1 MLTMRSLGFLV
12 ALVATLSGAAFA
24 QDQDAPKATLRE
36 HIEHELTT
44 ANKELAERKAAKEY
58 GEAALAQETV
68 SQLTVSLSYVSS
80 LTARLTAAEGAADFT
95 TCTAIDSEMKS
106 VSRDRVGMLAFYEVA
121 AREESKREAKEAAN
135 KVLDK
140 GGNTGLH
147 VAVRSSD
154 AEGARKLIEQG
165 ANPDIVNLEG
175 TTPLMLAARK
185 GRVEVAS
192 VLVSAGANKA
202 LADRGSKNA
211 LMWAAEENHLEVARL
226 LVDEGATDKA
236 DRTYWRTQLMWA
248 AEEGHTEVA
257 KMLIDAGSGKLDDG
271 HGSAAAKA
279 KAAAEAQAAAQ
290 AKAHAAVIAAAE
302 KRRVD
307 LDNERRA
314 ESARELELER

>member
-1 MLTMRSLGFLV
+1 MRLGLVLVLV
-12 ALVATLSGAAFA
+12 AALSGAAFA
-24 QDQDAPKATLRE
+24 QDEKEPTLRE
-36 HIEHELTT
+36 HIESQLAA
-44 ANKELAERKAAKEY
+44 ANKDLAERKAAKEY
-58 GEAALAQETV
+58 GEAALAQATV

-80 LTARLTAAEGAADFT
+80 LTARLTAAESAADFT

-106 VSRDRVGMLAFYEVA
+106 VSRDRVGMVAFYEVA
-121 AREESKREAKEAAN
+121 EREEAKRAAKEAAN

-147 VAVRSSD
+147 TAVRNSD

-202 LADRGSKNA
+202 LADRGLKNA

-226 LVDEGATDKA
+226 LVDEGAADKA

-248 AEEGHTEVA
+248 AEEGHAEVA
-257 KMLIDAGSGKLDDG
+257 KMLIDAGSGK
-271 HGSAAAKA
+271 
-279 KAAAEAQAAAQ
+279 
-290 AKAHAAVIAAAE
+290 
-302 KRRVD
+302 
-307 LDNERRA
+307 
-314 ESARELELER
+314 